1 MSCYWHLELVVAP
14 GFLINVC
21 VPIAMDMTGYK
32 KPYKLK
38 G

>member
-1 MSCYWHLELVVAP
+1 MSCYWHLELVVVP
-14 GFLINVC
+14 RFLIDVC
-21 VPIAMDMTGYK
+21 IHIAMDMTGCK